1 MKNLEKVVSKIE
13 QELDEKDQV
22 REVALKSARAV
33 ARMAGAILRGLHK
46 NQEGKAEMLVLKDE
60 VTRLSSLLT
69 DHPELEHAGYVESA
83 FQEYAEVGIVIALEE
98 RNDVPLPEELGIGSV
113 PYLLGLGDTVGELRR
128 FCLDEL
134 KQGKVQKA
142 NHYLEMMEDIFTAIM
157 RFDYPEAIV
166 PLRHKQDIARSLLE
180 KTRGEVAVAASTRNL
195 HEKIEEVL
203 RRA

>member
-13 QELDEKDQV
+13 AELDEKDQV

-33 ARMAGAILRGLHK
+33 ARMAGGILRGLHRD
-46 NQEGKAEMLVLKDE
+46 QDGKAELVELKDE
-60 VTRLSSLLT
+60 VTRLSSLLA
-69 DHPELEHAGYVESA
+69 DHPELERAGYVESA
-83 FQEYAEVGIVIALEE
+83 FQEYAEVGIAMALLE
-98 RNDVPLPEELGIGSV
+98 RDDVPSPEELGIGSV

-134 KQGKVQKA
+134 KLGKVSTA
-142 NHYLEMMEDIFTAIM
+142 NHYLEMMEDILTAIM
-157 RFDYPEAIV
+157 RFDYPEAIL

-180 KTRGEVAVAASTRNL
+180 KTRGEVAVATSARNL

-203 RRA
+203 KKQ

>member
-1 MKNLEKVVSKIE
+1 MKNLEKVISKIE
-13 QELDEKDQV
+13 TELDEKDQI

-33 ARMAGAILRGLHK
+33 ARMAGAILRGLHRG
-46 NQEGKAEMLVLKDE
+46 EDGKAELVELKDE
-60 VTRLSSLLT
+60 VMRLSSLLA

-83 FQEYAEVGIVIALEE
+83 FQEYAEVGIVMALQE
-98 RNDVPLPEELGIGSV
+98 RDDVPAPEELGIGSV

-134 KQGKVQKA
+134 KQGRVARA
-142 NHYLEMMEDIFTAIM
+142 NHYLETMEDILTAIM

-203 RRA
+203 RKT